1 MKGMKTGGRQKGS
14 QNKVTVMSKNIINQV
29 LADYVNIGQMSKDW
43 KKLDAKDRVAMAEKL
58 MNYVLPKMQSIAAD
72 MNLSSDKLTL
82 EHALVDLSKPKSGT

>member
-1 MKGMKTGGRQKGS
+1 MKTGGRQKGS

-29 LADYVNIGQMSKDW
+29 LADYVNTGQMSKDW

-82 EHALVDLSKPKSGT
+82 EHTLADLSKPKSGT

>member
-1 MKGMKTGGRQKGS
+1 MKTGGRQKGS